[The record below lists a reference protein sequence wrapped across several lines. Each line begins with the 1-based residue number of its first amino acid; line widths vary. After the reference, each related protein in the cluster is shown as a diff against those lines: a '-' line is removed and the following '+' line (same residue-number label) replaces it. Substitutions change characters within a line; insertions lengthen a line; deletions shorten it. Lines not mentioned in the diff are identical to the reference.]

1 MDITIIKNNKVKVI
15 LSYAIP
21 SIISMLLTTLIT
33 ITDGIF
39 TGNIVGEE
47 ALAAINLGLPILYLF
62 LPEL

>member
-33 ITDGIF
+33 ITDGFF
-39 TGNIVGEE
+39 TN
-47 ALAAINLGLPILYLF
+47 
-62 LPEL
+62 